1 MKRRMMTFL
10 LAVSACALLAGCKK
24 DAAPKEDTSAK
35 KETTT
40 KKDDNHDNDAKSPLT
55 GEWID
60 AELAEKRPVAVMISN
75 IKDALPQYGTKS
87 ADVIYECPVEGGITR
102 MMAIY
107 QDYSGLERIG
117 SVRSCRLYF
126 PKIANE
132 FEAIYVHFG
141 QSDFALPYLDGGNID
156 NLNGIKSEG
165 SEVFYRTDDK
175 KPPHNAFTSE
185 KGINAGIKKKNYETQ
200 LSSDYTGHYTFA
212 EDGKEVELKNGE
224 DAVVV
229 QPGYSVDKPWFVYDK
244 KEGVYK
250 RYEYGTAQKDAAVD
264 KQLTFKNVLIQCCS
278 WQYESDKYTLNIDV
292 NGGGSG
298 YYITN
303 GKAIPVTW
311 KKDSANAP
319 ARYYDADGNEI
330 TMNQG
335 KTWVCVVQDSYA
347 DKIKFYSSEDDFKAA
362 K

>member
-1 MKRRMMTFL
+1 MGL
-10 LAVSACALLAGCKK
+10 LSH
-24 DAAPKEDTSAK
+24 S
-35 KETTT
+35 
-40 KKDDNHDNDAKSPLT
+40 
-55 GEWID
+55 
-60 AELAEKRPVAVMISN
+60 
-75 IKDALPQYGTKS
+75 
-87 ADVIYECPVEGGITR
+87 
-102 MMAIY
+102 
-107 QDYSGLERIG
+107 
-117 SVRSCRLYF
+117 RL
-126 PKIANE
+126 
-132 FEAIYVHFG
+132 
-141 QSDFALPYLDGGNID
+141 SLID

-165 SEVFYRTDDK
+165 STVFYRTDDK

-185 KGINAGIKKKNYETQ
+185 KGINAGIKKKNYETK
-200 LSSDYTGHYTFA
+200 LSADYTGHYTFA
-212 EDGKEVELKNGE
+212 EDGKEVELTNGE

-250 RYEYGTAQKDAAVD
+250 RYEYGAEQKDAAVG
-264 KQLTFKNVLIQCCS
+264 KQLTFKNVILQCCS

-311 KKDSANAP
+311 KKDSTNAP

>member
-1 MKRRMMTFL
+1 MEK
-10 LAVSACALLAGCKK
+10 G
-24 DAAPKEDTSAK
+24 SAK
-35 KETTT
+35 IAIIVLIILILAAGGFLGYKIVQNKNVQTANEENNENDVLVTEIKQEKEIEIF
-40 KKDDNHDNDAKSPLT
+40 KGDD
-55 GEWID
+55 
-60 AELAEKRPVAVMISN
+60 RPIAVMIDN
-75 IKDALPQYGTKS
+75 HNQAWPQVGLQKAYMVYEAIAEGGETRLMALFKG
-87 ADVIYECPVEGGITR
+87 ADVE
-102 MMAIY
+102 
-107 QDYSGLERIG
+107 QIG
-117 SVRSCRLYF
+117 PVRSARHYF
-126 PKIANE
+126 LDYAMEND
-132 FEAIYVHFG
+132 AIYVHFG
-141 QSDFALPYLDGGNID
+141 QSDFALPYLDGGKID

-165 SEVFYRTDDK
+165 STVFYRTDDK

-185 KGINAGIKKKNYETQ
+185 KGINAGIKKKNYETK
-200 LSSDYTGHYTFA
+200 LSADYTGHYTFA
-212 EDGKEVELKNGE
+212 EDGKEVELTNGE

-250 RYEYGTAQKDAAVD
+250 RYEYGAEQKDAAVG
-264 KQLTFKNVLIQCCS
+264 KQLTFKNVILQCCS

-311 KKDSANAP
+311 KKDSTNAP